1 LVIEKSLAGTIG
13 LFVKFSTLQEYGVD
27 KVFFLENHN
36 VDASQRNVVFLVR
49 GENAKKARTV
59 AGMLTFCLTLRSICA
74 PFHAPS
80 NPPGI
85 IKIERTD
92 TQISHFARSSPIP
105 TSNYHSLPRHQHIT
119 SPTMTT
125 CMNRNGS
132 KCMLTFVTQ
141 LSSSTF
147 ERPAD
152 NNRANPA
159 SKERI
164 SDRPRLHSHLG
175 TSKNASQQ
183 HYPGRAWRTRG
194 S

>member
-1 LVIEKSLAGTIG
+1 MVIEKSLAGTIG

-59 AGMLTFCLTLRSICA
+59 AGMLTFCLTLRSLCA

-132 KCMLTFVTQ
+132 KCMLTIVT
-141 LSSSTF
+141 
-147 ERPAD
+147 
-152 NNRANPA
+152 
-159 SKERI
+159 
-164 SDRPRLHSHLG
+164 
-175 TSKNASQQ
+175 
-183 HYPGRAWRTRG
+183 
-194 S
+194 